1 MKAWQGMLAGMA
13 LALAGCGSSEKTAE
27 ENAVV
32 PADAVTLSAQ
42 EITAWQG
49 KDSAAAA
56 CTLAGGRIGLARQLN
71 GASVGTCLLTNGRRC
86 DAQSLEDGSCL
97 AGGFR

>member
-1 MKAWQGMLAGMA
+1 MKLRQGMLAGWV
-13 LALAGCGSSEKTAE
+13 LVLVGCGSSEKATE
-27 ENAVV
+27 ENTVV
-32 PADAVTLSAQ
+32 PAEAVRLSAQ
-42 EITAWQG
+42 EMTAWQG
-49 KDSAAAA
+49 KDSAAAS
-56 CTLAGGRIGLARQLN
+56 CTLAGGKIGLARQLN